1 MLAWSK
7 RGFGASDIADL
18 MGLKEP
24 SVRFHMQGARRKL
37 GANNIQQAIGT
48 ATDHGLI

>member
-1 MLAWSK
+1 
-7 RGFGASDIADL
+7 

-48 ATDHGLI
+48 ATDHRLI